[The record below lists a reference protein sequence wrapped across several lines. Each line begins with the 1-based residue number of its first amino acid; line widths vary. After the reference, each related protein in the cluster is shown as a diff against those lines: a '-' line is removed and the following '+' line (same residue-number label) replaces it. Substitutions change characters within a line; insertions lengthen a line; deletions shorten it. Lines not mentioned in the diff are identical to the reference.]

1 MMGPRLLALVALLA
15 LAAGAA
21 SAEVAVPALKA
32 RVTDLTGTLTAQQTQ
47 DLDRVL
53 AALEGEKGSQVAVLI
68 VPTTRPETIEQYG
81 IRVADAWKLGRK
93 GVDDGAILLVAKDD
107 RSLRIEVGYGLEGV
121 LPDAIAERII
131 SETIVPRFKAG
142 NFYDGILAGV
152 QRIIGV
158 IHGEPLPP
166 PSHRVEARGRGSI
179 DTLFAIVF
187 AAAVVGSFLSL
198 VFGRLTAGIVTGG
211 VTGLLAWLLLS
222 SVVMALLAGAA
233 AFVLSVGEVFRQGYR
248 SGGWPG
254 GPWSGGGWSAGGGS
268 SGGTWG
274 GGGGGFGGGGASGRW

>member
-1 MMGPRLLALVALLA
+1 M
-15 LAAGAA
+15 
-21 SAEVAVPALKA
+21 AVPALKTP
-32 RVTDLTGTLTAQQTQ
+32 VTDLTGTLTAQQTQ
-47 DLDRVL
+47 DLDRIL
-53 AALEGEKGSQVAVLI
+53 AAFEREKGSQVAVLI

-121 LPDAIAERII
+121 LPDATAERII
-131 SETIVPRFKAG
+131 SETIAPRFKAG
-142 NFYDGILAGV
+142 DFYDGILVGV
-152 QRIIGV
+152 RRITGV
-158 IHGEPLPP
+158 IRGEPLPP
-166 PSHRVEARGRGSI
+166 PPARRVEAQGRGSI
-179 DTLFAIVF
+179 DTLFAMVF

-222 SVVMALLAGAA
+222 SVLMALLAGAA